1 MDPWLERLQNIDSC
15 AVSDA
20 MDMLGHDGYAEGIRP
35 VSVRKRVC
43 GRVTTVLLGP
53 ADGNKSTAHLGTRAI
68 DASTDE
74 QVIVVAHQGRTDAGG
89 WGGNLSIAAK
99 ERGVR
104 GVIVDGACRD
114 VDEATD
120 IGFPVYATA
129 AVVRTARGRVR
140 EYNWNEPV
148 TVAGVQVR
156 PGDYVVADS
165 TGVVFIS
172 QDHVEQVV
180 PTAEQIVVKEAA
192 MAERLRR
199 GEASAEVMGGN
210 YETMLHQSDGRKDVR

>member
-1 MDPWLERLQNIDSC
+1 MDWLKRLHDVDSC
-15 AVSDA
+15 AASDA
-20 MDMLGHDGYAEGIRP
+20 MDMLGLDGYAAGIGP
-35 VSVRKRVC
+35 MTVRGRLC
-43 GRVTTVLLGP
+43 GRVTTVCLGL
-53 ADGNKSTAHLGTRAI
+53 ADGSKGKTHLGTRAI

-74 QVIVVAHQGRTDAGG
+74 QVIVVEHQGRTDAGG

-99 ERGVR
+99 ERCVR

-114 VDEATD
+114 IDEAAD

-140 EYNWNEPV
+140 EYSWNEPV
-148 TVAGVQVR
+148 TIAGIEVR

-172 QDHVEQVV
+172 QDDIARVV
-180 PTAEQIVVKEAA
+180 PAAEEIVAKEAA
-192 MAERLRR
+192 MAQRLRK
-199 GEASAEVMGGN
+199 GEASAVVMGDN
-210 YETMLHQSDGRKDVR
+210 YETMLEQSERRKEVR